1 MAEQDKTRVMH
12 EEGMTKTFLQRG
24 LTDGKKQFRPV
35 DSRRRRGH
43 RWTLTRAGLDQAW
56 NCNQWSETYPPDI
69 LECALQDNDGEL
81 VLLTG
86 TVCLQARAT
95 CTQALQKKFV
105 TSEE

>member
-35 DSRRRRGH
+35 DSRRHRGH

-56 NCNQWSETYPPDI
+56 NCN
-69 LECALQDNDGEL
+69 
-81 VLLTG
+81 
-86 TVCLQARAT
+86 
-95 CTQALQKKFV
+95 
-105 TSEE
+105 